1 MASAAKC
8 LTGRLR
14 AGTPTRNYARVQTPP
29 GKPANHAQT
38 QDIEGATEPMSWLPE
53 VEEIERRK
61 QFAYKLGG
69 KDGVDRQHNQGRL
82 TIRERVEGLV
92 DTGSWR
98 EIGALTGS
106 ATYGEDGRL
115 EDVKPANAV
124 IGTARLDGR
133 KVAIDGDDYTNRGGS
148 SEATVSEKWIYADQ
162 WAHEMNIPLVRLVE
176 SAGGSVRLV
185 EKMGHTKIP
194 GYPTW
199 PMGLLLGKV
208 PVIGLALG
216 PCAGLGALK
225 AACAHFSIMVKDT
238 SQVFAGGPPVALEA
252 GMSGTRVDKDEL
264 GGWKIHTEMSGVIDN
279 AAASEE
285 DAFAQARR
293 WLSYM
298 PNSVYEL
305 PPVIECNDPVD
316 RREEELISVI
326 PRDRRKIYNSRQIID
341 LVFDKDSVFEVTPKF
356 GRSTVTCLARLNGY
370 PVGVLAND
378 PRFFGGGMN
387 RSAAEKFETFIDI
400 CDTFHL
406 PIINLVDQ
414 PGTVVGVDAERQ
426 GNVRKAVRVL
436 TAIEQT
442 QVPWCAVVVRRLFG
456 LAGNCYGRMQGLN
469 YHVAWPS
476 ATWGSI
482 PFEGGIMAAYRRELD
497 GLPEEER
504 NQRLEELETYYSRL
518 SSPFLTA
525 ERFRVPDVIDPRQT
539 REILWN
545 WLEDAWKTLPG
556 QLGPVKRSMRK

>member
-1 MASAAKC
+1 
-8 LTGRLR
+8 
-14 AGTPTRNYARVQTPP
+14 
-29 GKPANHAQT
+29 
-38 QDIEGATEPMSWLPE
+38 MSWLPE

-61 QFAYKLGG
+61 KFARKLGG
-69 KDGVDRQHNQGRL
+69 KEGVDRQHDQGRL
-82 TIRERVEGLV
+82 TIRERIDGLV
-92 DTGSWR
+92 DPGSWR
-98 EIGALTGS
+98 EIGVLTGT
-106 ATYGEDGRL
+106 AAYGDDGGLR
-115 EDVKPANAV
+115 DVKPANAV

-199 PMGLLLGKV
+199 PMGRLLGKV

-238 SQVFAGGPPVALEA
+238 SQVFAGGPPVAFEA
-252 GMSGTRVDKDEL
+252 GMSGTRVDKDTL
-264 GGWKIHTEMSGVIDN
+264 GGWKIHTEASGVIDN
-279 AAASEE
+279 AADDEAH
-285 DAFAQARR
+285 AFELARR

-305 PPVIECNDPVD
+305 PPAADSDDPPD
-316 RREEELISVI
+316 RREEALLSII
-326 PRDRRKIYNSRQIID
+326 PRDRRKVYDPRRIVE
-341 LVFDKDSVFEVTPKF
+341 LVFDKGSVFEVTPKF
-356 GRSTVTCLARLNGY
+356 GRSTVTCLARLNGL

-387 RSAAEKFETFIDI
+387 RTAAEKFETFIDI

-406 PIINLVDQ
+406 PIVNFVDQ

-504 NQRLEELETYYSRL
+504 AARMAELDTHYSRL
-518 SSPFLTA
+518 ASPFLTA
-525 ERFRVPDVIDPRQT
+525 ERFRVPDIIDPRQT

-556 QLGPVKRSMRK
+556 QLGPVTRSMRK